1 MEIPMILLAAL
12 PWLFILACP
21 LVMWWMMRS
30 MGCDKQPS
38 AEGAGEGSRADA
50 EEIRLLKQ
58 RIADLETARQDA
70 RSFR

>member
-21 LVMWWMMRS
+21 VVMWWMMRS
-30 MGCDKQPS
+30 MGCEKPS
-38 AEGAGEGSRADA
+38 AEGAGQASRADA
-50 EEIRLLKQ
+50 EEVRLLKQ
-58 RIADLETARQDA
+58 RITDLETARDRA